1 MFSRDSQCFSYSCT
15 SSGGGSSQFPQT
27 EEGKGLRGEE
37 LDDDLMFDI
46 DANLEADDRVEP
58 SLAAPRLRSRRS
70 RFLSYLSRAKAYTR
84 EVDGNIIKIC
94 F

>member
-1 MFSRDSQCFSYSCT
+1 
-15 SSGGGSSQFPQT
+15 
-27 EEGKGLRGEE
+27 
-37 LDDDLMFDI
+37 MFDI

-70 RFLSYLSRAKAYTR
+70 RFLSYFSRTKAYTR